1 MTLQNKKTIQMRTV
15 DETHACTH
23 AQRDKVNKMPTSTCI
38 SAKRNKVPTL
48 LCKSKRRL
56 IRVETRNTMSAA
68 SYFGCDCAVEAAAA
82 ADANANASPW
92 GKDGR
97 SGYVTSRLVW
107 TCGCHF
113 FSAIISWLE
122 YRVPVNK
129 HRDT

>member
-1 MTLQNKKTIQMRTV
+1 MRTV

-82 ADANANASPW
+82 ADANASPRVV
-92 GKDGR
+92 GQGR
-97 SGYVTSRLVW
+97 KVRIHIDVW
-107 TCGCHF
+107 MSFLLGNHQL
-113 FSAIISWLE
+113 A
-122 YRVPVNK
+122 RVPS
-129 HRDT
+129 TG

>member
-82 ADANANASPW
+82 ADANANASPR
-92 GKDGR
+92 GARTEGPDTYR
-97 SGYVTSRLVW
+97 RVDVISSRQS
-107 TCGCHF
+107 
-113 FSAIISWLE
+113 SAE
-122 YRVPVNK
+122 YRLIN
-129 HRDT
+129 TET